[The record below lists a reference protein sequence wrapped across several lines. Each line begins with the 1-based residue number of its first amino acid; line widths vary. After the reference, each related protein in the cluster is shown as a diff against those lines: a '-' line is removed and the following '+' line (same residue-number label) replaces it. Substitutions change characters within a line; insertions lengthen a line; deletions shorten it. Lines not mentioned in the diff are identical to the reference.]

1 MQFLFYSRTNPS
13 NYPTMLKRISI
24 ILFACLAYVHMAFA
38 GDPFMVSGV
47 QVDATGSNAIEAQN
61 IAVSE
66 GQVRAA
72 QILLNR
78 LTLPSQRAG
87 QSFDAITPEVI
98 LPMIRSLEISNEKRS
113 TQRYLGEIA
122 VGFSQSGVQQ
132 YLTSKGMT
140 MMSSQAE
147 KRLVV
152 PVLSGSSLWSENE
165 WQAIWSSPA
174 FQNSLTPVEVII
186 PSRGNDSLINASQV
200 SAGDMTALKRLG
212 DFFGMRRILVAS
224 AVPGP
229 GAINVR
235 IEDVEV
241 NSGIKRDLGTISGA
255 DYPDAAWQV
264 ISRLEDEWKN
274 SNASL
279 SANAVTTNISV
290 LYSSHNDWLWLQNV
304 INNSAQIQGARLDAL
319 SKDGALMSLTYGGD
333 MERLR
338 NELSYKGV
346 ELRQDP
352 QIGTVLFRKGRY

>member
-1 MQFLFYSRTNPS
+1 
-13 NYPTMLKRISI
+13 MLKRITSF
-24 ILFACLAYVHMAFA
+24 LFACLAYVNFAFA

-78 LTLPSQRAG
+78 VTLPSQRAG
-87 QSFDAITPEVI
+87 QNFASITPEVI

-113 TQRYLGEIA
+113 TQRYLGEIS
-122 VGFSQSGVQQ
+122 VGFSQSEVQK
-132 YLTSKGMT
+132 YLASKSMT
-140 MMSSQAE
+140 MMASQAE

-152 PVLSGSSLWSENE
+152 PVLSGTSLWSENE
-165 WQAIWSSPA
+165 WQSIWGSPA
-174 FQNSLTPVEVII
+174 FQNSLTPVDVII
-186 PSRGNDSLINASQV
+186 PTRGNDSLISASQASV
-200 SAGDMTALKRLG
+200 GDMAALKRLG
-212 DFFGMRRILVAS
+212 DFFGVRRILVAN

-229 GAINVR
+229 GSINVR

-241 NSGIKRDLGTISGA
+241 DTGLKRDLGSISGA

-264 ISRLEDEWKN
+264 ISRLEDEWKVA
-274 SNASL
+274 NASL
-279 SANAVTTNISV
+279 SANAVTTNVSV
-290 LYSSHNDWLWLQNV
+290 LYKSHNDWIWLQSV

-333 MERLR
+333 IERLR

-352 QIGTVLFRKGRY
+352 EIGTVLFRKGRY